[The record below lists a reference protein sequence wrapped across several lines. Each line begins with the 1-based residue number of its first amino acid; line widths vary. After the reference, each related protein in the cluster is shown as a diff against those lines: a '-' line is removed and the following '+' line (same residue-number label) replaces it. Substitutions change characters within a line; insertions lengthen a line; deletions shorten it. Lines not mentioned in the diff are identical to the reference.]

1 MRISEGQCGFMK
13 KKSTTDVTFALRVL
27 MEKYR
32 KSQKDL
38 HCVFVKLEK
47 AEDRVPRE
55 ELWNRMRKS
64 EDGEM

>member
-1 MRISEGQCGFMK
+1 MK

-32 KSQKDL
+32 KSQNGL

-47 AEDRVPRE
+47 AENRVPRE
-55 ELWNRMRKS
+55 ELWNRRKS